1 MFRNQRQIRI
11 LLRHGDGIVCIT
23 AAFTGDHPNGITCGQ
38 VVVRKDK
45 VRFRILFGH
54 LCTSGKHHHI
64 VIGAV
69 GGEGATVCNLES
81 ALMLGAGAAAIHTE
95 YRNATRTGDIHRA
108 ISANDHLPTADA
120 AIALDRQRAVDG
132 DNGIRVAGGSD
143 VDALHGVQHRAL
155 CHGEAHIAA
164 YALDSQRRGAGD
176 LYRWTIVAAYRN
188 RVYKALL
195 AHNDFDFPA
204 ACIRQGQRS
213 GQRQTV
219 QGQGL
224 CVRVPVV
231 AVGFQTALICV
242 GAAQVKILHLV
253 IPKFHTL
260 IGVVCNA
267 RTAWHLYQTGA
278 GQTQPLYI
286 SRRGIGQ

>member
-23 AAFTGDHPNGITCGQ
+23 AAFTGDHPNGMTRGQ

-64 VIGAV
+64 VIGA
-69 GGEGATVCNLES
+69 A
-81 ALMLGAGAAAIHTE
+81 
-95 YRNATRTGDIHRA
+95 RTGDIHRA
-108 ISANDHLPTADA
+108 ISASDHLSAADA

-164 YALDSQRRGAGD
+164 YALDSQRCGAGD
-176 LYRWTIVAAYRN
+176 MHCWTIAAAYRN

-219 QGQGL
+219 QGQRS
-224 CVRVPVV
+224 VRIVPVV
-231 AVGFQTALICV
+231 AVDFQIALICV
-242 GAAQVKILHLV
+242 GTAQVKILHLV
-253 IPKFHTL
+253 IPKLHPL

-278 GQTQPLYI
+278 GQAQPLYI